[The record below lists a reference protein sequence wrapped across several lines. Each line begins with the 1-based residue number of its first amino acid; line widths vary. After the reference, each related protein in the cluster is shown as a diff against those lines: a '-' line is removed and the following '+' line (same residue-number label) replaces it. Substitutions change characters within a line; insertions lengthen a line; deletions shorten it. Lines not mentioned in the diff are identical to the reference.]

1 MGMKEFQFANQAE
14 MQAYVSVHHPSEPF
28 IWKTNKDYLSS
39 CAAGLRS
46 YDRMNFRK
54 SIIQHNH
61 ALTFNPIGIRSRFE
75 LAECYIRLSE
85 YTKAKK
91 ALLAAAPY
99 LTKKCD
105 IYKFYQRLGHIFFE
119 CGQYRAAAACFLYST
134 HFGNSPA
141 AARQLLYLVLESED
155 PSVIKIDAKQELS
168 KNKIPILG

>member
-1 MGMKEFQFANQAE
+1 MKEYQFANQAE
-14 MQAYVSVHHPSEPF
+14 MKAYIAANHPQEPF
-28 IWKTNKDYLSS
+28 VWRTNKDYYAAYS
-39 CAAGLRS
+39 AGLRS

-54 SIIQHNH
+54 SIVQHNH
-61 ALTFNPIGIRSRFE
+61 ALTFNPVGIASRFE
-75 LAECYIRLSE
+75 LAECYIRLFE
-85 YTKAKK
+85 YTKAKA

-99 LTKKCD
+99 LTKKRD
-105 IYKFYQRLGHIFFE
+105 IYNFYQRLGCIFFE